1 MKLTER
7 ALELNA
13 ELVKMK
19 DISMR
24 MISANCLKY
33 GSPDE
38 FMLVKELLR
47 FVDDSA
53 EFMMEHAQAIDEINE
68 KLDLLLKNSK

>member
-7 ALELNA
+7 VLELNA

-24 MISANCLKY
+24 IISANCLNY

-53 EFMMEHAQAIDEINE
+53 KFMMEHAQAIDEIND